1 MDTIIATILVTV
13 LSTVAVIG
21 LGAGIWAIVS
31 LKRKVSA
38 LEGFRTDVGTRF
50 DVVYR
55 EFENYDRKNNE
66 IIKDVRNDM
75 TREFDHIHNQ
85 IHQESK
91 HIHDRID
98 DVMREFEKQLDKR
111 FDNVYRKLP
120 RINQEQPSQ
129 SAELLTD

>member
-1 MDTIIATILVTV
+1 MDTIMATILVTV

-31 LKRKVSA
+31 LKRKVSE
-38 LEGFRTDVGTRF
+38 LEGFRADVGTRF

-120 RINQEQPSQ
+120 KINQEQPSQ
-129 SAELLTD
+129 SVELLAD